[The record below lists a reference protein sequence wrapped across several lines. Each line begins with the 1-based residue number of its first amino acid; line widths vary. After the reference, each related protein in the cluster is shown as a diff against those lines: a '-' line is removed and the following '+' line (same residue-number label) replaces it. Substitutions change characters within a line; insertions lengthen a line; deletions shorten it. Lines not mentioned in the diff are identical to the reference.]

1 MNILILRNVLIF
13 TLLILGQPSF
23 AQSINDANL
32 QKVLTENPSILNN
45 FPKKDKNIVDQKQ
58 ISENQNVANTDNNL
72 QINLSQASNQKDIN
86 EKSMLMRYFSALI
99 GEDLNIYG
107 SNEFTQPQDDSL
119 LFFNTIGKNYQLAP
133 GDTIQIAITGLSPS
147 NENYQVMNDGTIT
160 LENVYPLNVNNLNL
174 NQVSK
179 LVLDK
184 ILLDDASAEVFVRLN
199 NARLVTVQISGNVKS
214 PRTIAVPAYTPL
226 SRVIA
231 YSGGISDSG
240 SLRNISL
247 SQIGEATQTVDFYNF
262 LQNAS
267 PELDPLIKNGA
278 RIFVPFKGP
287 TVAVT
292 GFANNPRIYE
302 LPSDKSEIKIKDL
315 LNITGN
321 SFLPS
326 GAELKVYYFD
336 SSGQITTRLAARNE
350 SIKEGEALQIN
361 FIETRDLNISKVYG
375 AVLKDYE
382 IKINTSVSIKEV
394 LKGGAV
400 LSLDAYTPFA
410 LIVGKEVQAI
420 NLDEALED
428 DSITL
433 PVGSDLRLFT
443 KEEYLGLVASD
454 PNKSLDPII
463 SKVVKSNVA
472 EIYLDGERIAYV
484 PLNQKQKLHNIKE
497 VLKDGSILN
506 EDNHLTN
513 KNIYTSF
520 ALIVGK
526 EVQAINLDEAFEED
540 NIILPVGSD
549 LRLFTKEE
557 YLGLVASDPN
567 KSLDPIISK
576 VVKSN
581 IAEIYLDGERI
592 AYVPVN
598 QDKELYESIKG
609 FYTPSAKTVYDL
621 ALLENNEGV
630 EAFNLR
636 LAMHKHNHPNHHPVK
651 LKKGN
656 RLFIFED
663 KFFNE
668 LILEQEDNDYY
679 DLAEIEA
686 SDNLD
691 KNNSSLET
699 LKLKQKLKDKNL
711 QYSEYVNYSRK
722 ILQKSNIVRINL
734 NGELFSILPYS
745 EDMTSS
751 NIINNFRGRLPDIIN
766 EFVIVKDRDLN
777 SIPRIKNLNYEFKIK
792 RNQDITLI
800 SKSIYRQLIN
810 NYDASAGSS
819 LIDDII
825 ESDAVRVYHDDKL
838 RLILAPNNAV
848 SNYKILNQIID
859 TDEFYKL
866 YIGLSSKRNTDNVWT
881 LNSYDAPTF
890 FSKTQNIIL
899 DASNVVYFFSE
910 QYVREKFVNSLDR
923 KDLLKDESDRL
934 INDNESAEIEDGK
947 TKSNSLNQINS
958 EIIKNKNKDS
968 EQRKQNDNNT
978 EYVAKSME
986 SNLRF
991 ISGSIMYPGTYP
1003 VANMI
1008 RLKDLV
1014 EVAGLISS
1022 KASSSVI
1029 VSKSL
1034 NENDILTKS
1043 TPNIYKLNSL
1053 MENETI
1059 LSGEYYVN
1067 VPKAINTAVSGF
1079 INLSGEFLIPGDYA
1093 FSKSETLSEIIAQ
1106 AGGLSDTAYP
1116 LGAVL
1121 ERESIKAQEKESNNI
1136 LAGQLEAS
1144 VLTLAQSDIEGV
1156 GDQIKAVL
1164 GFAQQL
1170 RNLPT
1175 TGRMT
1180 INIMDTND
1188 NFYLQDGDKLMLPK
1202 RPSHVS
1208 IIGAV
1213 QRTTVARYSQNK
1225 TYKDYIFSA
1234 GGLTKMANIRK
1245 AYLLLPN
1252 GESRLLDNNTVIP
1265 VGSVVV
1271 IPPKI
1276 DKLSVLGLTDIVSR
1290 VLGNIAT
1297 SILAIN
1303 NVN

>member
-1 MNILILRNVLIF
+1 MNNLILRNLFIF
-13 TLLILGQPSF
+13 ILFFLAQPIF

-32 QKVLTENPSILNN
+32 QKLIIENPSIVNDIPQQN
-45 FPKKDKNIVDQKQ
+45 KTTFDQKLL
-58 ISENQNVANTDNNL
+58 SENQGIANTDNNL
-72 QINLSQASNQKDIN
+72 QIDLSQASDQRKVN
-86 EKSMLMRYFSALI
+86 EKSMIMRYFHALI

-107 SNEFTQPQDDSL
+107 SNEFNQPQDDSL

-133 GDTIQIAITGLSPS
+133 GDTIQVTITGLSPS
-147 NENYQVMNDGTIT
+147 NKNYQVMNDGTIT

-231 YSGGISDSG
+231 FSGGISNSG
-240 SLRNISL
+240 SLRNISI
-247 SQIGEATQTVDFYNF
+247 SQIGETTQTVDFYNF

-287 TVAVT
+287 TVALT
-292 GFANNPRIYE
+292 GFINNPGIYE
-302 LPSDKSEIKIKDL
+302 LPNDKSEIPIKNL
-315 LNITGN
+315 LSISGT

-326 GAELKVYYFD
+326 GAKLKISYFD
-336 SSGQITTRLAARNE
+336 SNGQIATRLADKNDTL
-350 SIKEGEALQIN
+350 KEGEALQIG
-361 FIETRDLNISKVYG
+361 FIETRDLNISKVSG
-375 AVLKDYE
+375 AVLKDFE
-382 IKINTSVSIKEV
+382 IKTNTPLSIGEV
-394 LKGGAV
+394 IKNGAV
-400 LSLDAYTPFA
+400 LSSDAYTSFA

-443 KEEYLGLVASD
+443 REEYLELVASD

-463 SKVVKSNVA
+463 SKVLKSNVA

-484 PLNQKQKLHNIKE
+484 PLNQKLNNIKE
-497 VLKDGSILN
+497 VLKGGSILN
-506 EDNHLTN
+506 EDNYLTN

-526 EVQAINLDEAFEED
+526 EVQAINLDEALEED
-540 NIILPVGSD
+540 NITLPFGSD
-549 LRLFTKEE
+549 LQLFTKEE

-567 KSLDPIISK
+567 KSLDSIISK

-581 IAEIYLDGERI
+581 VAEIYLDGERI

-598 QDKELYESIKG
+598 QGKVLYDSIKG

-621 ALLENNEGV
+621 ALIESDEGV

-636 LAMHKHNHPNHHPVK
+636 LAMRKHNHPNHHYAK

-668 LILEQEDNDYY
+668 LILEREDDVIY
-679 DLAEIEA
+679 DLIEIEETG
-686 SDNLD
+686 NLD

-711 QYSEYVNYSRK
+711 QYSEYINYSRK

-751 NIINNFRGRLPDIIN
+751 SIINNFRGRLPDLIN

-777 SIPRIKNLNYEFKIK
+777 SRPRIKNLNYEFKIQ

-810 NYDASAGSS
+810 NYDASASSS

-838 RLILAPNNAV
+838 RLILAPNNAA
-848 SNYKILNQIID
+848 SNYKTFNQIID

-881 LNSYDAPTF
+881 LNSYDASTF

-899 DASNVVYFFSE
+899 EASNEVYFFSE

-923 KDLLKDESDRL
+923 KDLLKDESFRL
-934 INDNESAEIEDGK
+934 INYNESAEIEDGK
-947 TKSNSLNQINS
+947 TKFNSLNQINS

-978 EYVAKSME
+978 DYVAKSME

-1029 VSKSL
+1029 VTKSL
-1034 NENDILTKS
+1034 NENDILIKS

-1059 LSGEYYVN
+1059 LSGEYYVS

-1079 INLSGEFLIPGDYA
+1079 VNLSGEFMIPGDYA
-1093 FSKSETLSEIIAQ
+1093 FSKSETLPEIIAQ

-1252 GESRLLDNNTVIP
+1252 GESRLLDNNTIIP

-1276 DKLSVLGLTDIVSR
+1276 DKLSALGLTDIVSR